1 MGRKDECIDGQHE
14 HISGLKLSL
23 RWRSKTAESENQL
36 DTKELVELLKKDYRL
51 MSEEEAA
58 RLSTHFRS
66 KVEEARRRA
75 SDSGGMISFYQ
86 VMKET
91 LDYRKW
97 FEFQLFSQKK
107 ESGLRSLPTVYLEPS
122 VAEKKRCLCM
132 YRCFPQLL
140 QNIRR
145 TCRCTASGFAG

>member
-14 HISGLKLSL
+14 HIEWLKAEP

-75 SDSGGMISFYQ
+75 SDSGGMISF
-86 VMKET
+86 
-91 LDYRKW
+91 
-97 FEFQLFSQKK
+97 
-107 ESGLRSLPTVYLEPS
+107 LRL
-122 VAEKKRCLCM
+122 
-132 YRCFPQLL
+132 
-140 QNIRR
+140 
-145 TCRCTASGFAG
+145 